1 MGRKIAVLGT
11 GANGASIGADLT
23 MAGEDVVFIEQWPA
37 HVEAMRAHGV
47 TIRTPSETK
56 TVDVRTMHLCEVA
69 TLRHKFDA
77 VLMLVKAYDSRWAAQ
92 FIEPYVNSDAL
103 VAGVQN
109 GMSIDDI
116 ATVMGSHRTM
126 GCVIEITSAMFEPGI
141 IERHSDPSRSWFA
154 VGSIDSTTKGREE
167 EIARLLRNSGSVSI
181 VDDIRAV
188 KWMKIVSNSTT
199 LATTAIVGLP
209 MIEAAG
215 IPEMRRFMLQSG
227 QEALDATLM
236 LGNPIL
242 PIFGLTPDVVSEPA
256 TVVEALLETLLDGFV
271 LPKSITT
278 ILQDWMKGRRSE
290 VENINGLVASTH
302 RDFGLRAPVNEAVV
316 EVARRIERG
325 ELEPGMANLGIVL
338 DLATR

>member
-69 TLRHKFDA
+69 TLRHKFDV
-77 VLMLVKAYDSRWAAQ
+77 VLMLMKAYDSRWAAQ

-103 VAGVQN
+103 VTGVQN

-116 ATVMGSHRTM
+116 ATVMGIHRTM

-154 VGSIDSTTKGREE
+154 VGSIDSATKGREE
-167 EIARLLRNSGSVSI
+167 EVAGLLRNSGSVSI

-215 IPEMRRFMLQSG
+215 IPEMRRLMLQSG

-242 PIFGLTPDVVSEPA
+242 PIFGLTPHVVSEPA
-256 TVVEALLETLLDGFV
+256 TVVEALLDTLLDGFV

-302 RDFGLRAPVNEAVV
+302 RDYGARAPVNEAVV
-316 EVARRIERG
+316 EVAHRIETG
-325 ELEPGMANLGIVL
+325 ELKPGMANLGVML